1 MTAGSPIDG
10 QHFAGLEVGHN
21 RRHGLL
27 VAGERTVP
35 DPLTT
40 PGRGEGAEATQLDTI
55 AACQGRADLL
65 EHRAHDPLDV
75 AQ

>member
-10 QHFAGLEVGHN
+10 HHFAGLEVGHN
-21 RRHGLL
+21 LARHGLL
-27 VAGERTVP
+27 VAGRTVP
-35 DPLTT
+35 NPLTT
-40 PGRGEGAEATQLDTI
+40 PGRGEGAEAAQLDSI
-55 AACQGRADLL
+55 AVCQGRANLL